1 MSFAWRQL
9 QSAMR
14 VLAGTGDHRDRLH
27 AALSKLIKLK
37 QRDVPSEVADDFN
50 ALVGGISRFPIRS
63 INQEIKTAV
72 KLLTDKEVIEAIDR
86 VMRMYDAVSTYQPRP
101 VKHPGGP
108 RRSEAH
114 LLPWP
119 VPALHILET
128 RHGAFFHE
136 TA

>member
-14 VLAGTGDHRDRLH
+14 VMSGTGDRRERLH

-37 QRDVPSEVADDFN
+37 QRDLPSEVAGDFN
-50 ALVGGISRFPIRS
+50 ALVGGISRFPLRS
-63 INQEIKTAV
+63 INQEIKSAV
-72 KLLTDKEVIEAIDR
+72 EVLGEEEVLEAIGR
-86 VMRMYDAVSTYQPRP
+86 IMRMHDAVAAYQPRP
-101 VKHPGGP
+101 VRHPGGS
-108 RRSEAH
+108 RRREAQS
-114 LLPWP
+114 LPWP

-128 RHGAFFHE
+128 RQGAFFHE

>member
-14 VLAGTGDHRDRLH
+14 VLTGTGERRDRLH

-37 QRDVPSEVADDFN
+37 QRDLPAEVADDFN
-50 ALVGGISRFPIRS
+50 TLVGGISRFPLRS
-63 INQEIKTAV
+63 ISQEIKTTV
-72 KLLTDKEVIEAIDR
+72 GILTDEEVIDAISR
-86 VMRMYDAVSTYQPRP
+86 VMRMYDAVAAYQPRP

-108 RRSEAH
+108 RR
-114 LLPWP
+114 LDMQPLPWP

-128 RHGAFFHE
+128 RQGAFFHE

>member
-9 QSAMR
+9 QSAIR
-14 VLAGTGDHRDRLH
+14 VLAGTGNRRDRLH

-37 QRDVPSEVADDFN
+37 QRDLPSEVAGDFN
-50 ALVGGISRFPIRS
+50 ALVGGISRFPIRNV
-63 INQEIKTAV
+63 NQEIKSAV
-72 KLLTDKEVIEAIDR
+72 EVLTEEEVIEAINS
-86 VMRMYDAVSTYQPRP
+86 VMRMYDAVAAYQPRP

-108 RRSEAH
+108 RRTTQPV
-114 LLPWP
+114 PWP

>member
-9 QSAMR
+9 QSAIR
-14 VLAGTGDHRDRLH
+14 VLAGTGDRRDRLH

-37 QRDVPSEVADDFN
+37 QRDLPSEVADDFN

-63 INQEIKTAV
+63 VNQEIKSAV
-72 KLLTDKEVIEAIDR
+72 DVLTEEEVIEAINS
-86 VMRMYDAVSTYQPRP
+86 VMRMYDAVAAYQPRP

-108 RRSEAH
+108 RCRAQPAS
-114 LLPWP
+114 WP

-128 RHGAFFHE
+128 RQGAFFHE